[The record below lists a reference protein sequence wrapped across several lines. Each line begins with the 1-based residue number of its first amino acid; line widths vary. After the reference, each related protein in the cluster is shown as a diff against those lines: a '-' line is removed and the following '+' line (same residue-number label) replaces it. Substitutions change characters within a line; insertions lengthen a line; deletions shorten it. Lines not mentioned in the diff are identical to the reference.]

1 MIWNER
7 DDWVGRIVILFFS
20 FYILDIIKSANSFF
34 RFTKAVGGIE
44 HAFDSAADV
53 CGGTADDEG
62 EIVAGDEGDVF
73 GEVVGCGCGG

>member
-1 MIWNER
+1 MIC
-7 DDWVGRIVILFFS
+7 GGLYSFFFLF

-62 EIVAGDEGDVF
+62 EIVAGYEGDVF
-73 GEVVGCGCGG
+73 GEVVGCGCGGG

>member
-1 MIWNER
+1 MIC
-7 DDWVGRIVILFFS
+7 GGLYSFFFLS
-20 FYILDIIKSANSFF
+20 FYLLDIIKSANSFF
-34 RFTKAVGGIE
+34 GFTKAVGGIE

-62 EIVAGDEGDVF
+62 EIVAGYEGDVF

>member
-1 MIWNER
+1 MI
-7 DDWVGRIVILFFS
+7 DLGGLYSFS
-20 FYILDIIKSANSFF
+20 FYLLDIIKSANSFF

-62 EIVAGDEGDVF
+62 EIVAGYEGDVF
-73 GEVVGCGCGG
+73 GEVVGGCDG

>member
-1 MIWNER
+1 MIW
-7 DDWVGRIVILFFS
+7 GIVFFFFLF

-53 CGGTADDEG
+53 CGGAADDEG
-62 EIVAGDEGDVF
+62 EIVAGYEGDVI
-73 GEVVGCGCGG
+73 GEVVSGCGGG